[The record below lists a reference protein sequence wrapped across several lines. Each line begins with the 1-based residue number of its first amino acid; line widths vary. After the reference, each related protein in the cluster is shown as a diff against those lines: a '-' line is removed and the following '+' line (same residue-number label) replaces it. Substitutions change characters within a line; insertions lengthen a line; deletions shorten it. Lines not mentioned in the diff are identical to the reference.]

1 MQFNKESS
9 AFHTHFRVKI
19 LFYSYKSLMKEMLKV
34 KNWLMYR
41 QISCSAF
48 LFSMRDGPNF
58 GGKRWELSMENLGKS
73 ITEKNR

>member
-1 MQFNKESS
+1 
-9 AFHTHFRVKI
+9 
-19 LFYSYKSLMKEMLKV
+19 MKEMLKV